1 MNVTTGRIVL
11 VAGLALAGGVMV
23 AVLTAGTERA
33 SENDRTGVSTPSRPE
48 RLNETRGDDGALPPG
63 PATVDTDLIVPGGPP
78 PDGIPAID
86 DPAFVD
92 PGEVGWLVVQEP
104 VLSVE
109 VRGEVRAYPVR
120 ILMWHEIVNDRIGGE
135 PVTVTY
141 CPLCNTGIAFR
152 RPIIDGDLLDFGT
165 SGRLFHSNLVMYD
178 RQTGTYWSQATLEAI
193 VGPLAGRRL
202 EFIPAQLVSWGDWR
216 AAHPGGRVLSQDTGF
231 DRAYGQNP
239 YQGYDSPGN
248 DPFLFSG
255 DPDPRLPATEHVLG
269 VDASG
274 RQVAFPY
281 TELAG
286 DAVDGRS
293 VAQTRLGGREVV
305 VFWKRGTAS
314 ALDQPKIAASRD
326 VGSATA
332 YDPRVGNRLL
342 VFSAAPRGFVDDETG
357 SRWDLFGRAVAGPLR
372 GSRLRALPAV
382 DHLWFSWAAFF
393 PQTEVYR
400 G

>member
-78 PDGIPAID
+78 PDGIPPID

-92 PGEVGWLVVQEP
+92 PGDVGWLVAQEP

>member
-11 VAGLALAGGVMV
+11 VAGLALAGVLV

-33 SENDRTGVSTPSRPE
+33 PETDRTGVVTPSRPE

-342 VFSAAPRGFVDDETG
+342 HFSAAPRGFVDDEMG